1 LLRGRINRLDKRLA
15 DNSKKMSREDKR
27 GKGCF
32 WLLAGL
38 VLAFLALRLAVLFSS
53 LDELYEEEELYRGTV
68 AKEII
73 QGPLIPLW
81 EYLDYRVEYFP
92 GGTLVVGILAVPFFL
107 LFGQTYIA
115 LKSVGLSFALG
126 TFVLWYLF
134 LRRFFNSRTALLSA
148 LLFIFCVPFYT
159 KTSLITWGAH
169 PEANFFTILNLFIFY
184 IIFFGKDS
192 GEDVLRAYKE
202 KKKYFFILGAV
213 SGFGLWFVQTYLL
226 TIAFSFL
233 FWFAFD
239 QVFFRRKAFLIYCLG
254 FLIGFSPAIYYGL
267 FYNASILQINGRNPL
282 VDVLLCD
289 FQGAF
294 FKLSRLMA
302 YELPA
307 SFLFPDFFRIPGI
320 FLSYSY
326 YAIFIITL
334 ICLLWFNRKGL
345 LVLAKSLAYPI
356 TLKKVEM
363 PSLSVFREQGIII
376 YPLLFFLAYALSG
389 YSLSPVPWKEHEM
402 WSDYIGY
409 RYLIP
414 VVPFIFA
421 IVGIFADKIAKKSAL
436 PAGILLIVT
445 MGTGLIGNISL
456 VSLNKF
462 GRFFADKGYSYNIIG
477 DKVGLRVKDN
487 LGEYLEPF
495 EKLEGDFKRQFYEGL
510 GSGLAWRLREEGI
523 NEVTKIFDREI
534 KTEYHPSLYKG
545 WGIIFSPDYSEEYAR
560 AIAVGGVIPEEYRPF
575 FYEGFGRNMNF
586 FDNPPRIAETI
597 AMIGREFRPYCYIG
611 LGYRIGFELK
621 FDPRAQKRLLNS
633 IDKDYREYVEQGMLE
648 GGKWR

>member
-1 LLRGRINRLDKRLA
+1 MLRGRVNRFNKRTK
-15 DNSKKMSREDKR
+15 DNLKEMSREDKR

-38 VLAFLALRLAVLFSS
+38 ALAFLALRLAVLFSS

-73 QGPLIPLW
+73 QGPLISLW

-115 LKSVGLSFALG
+115 LKLVGLSFALG
-126 TFVLWYLF
+126 AFILWCLF
-134 LRRFFNSRTALLSA
+134 LERFFNRRAAVLSA
-148 LLFIFCVPFYT
+148 LLFIFCVPFYA

-169 PEANFFTILNLFIFY
+169 PESNFFTILGLFIFY
-184 IIFFGKDS
+184 AIFFIEDS
-192 GEDVLRAYKE
+192 GWDIRSIYQRNSRN
-202 KKKYFFILGAV
+202 FFFLGLV
-213 SGFGLWFVQTYLL
+213 SGFGLWFVQTYLF
-226 TIAFSFL
+226 TIAFYFL

-239 QVFFRRKAFLIYCLG
+239 KGLVRRKAFLICCLG
-254 FLIGFSPAIYYGL
+254 FLAGFSPAIYYGL
-267 FYNASILQINGRNPL
+267 FYNAPILQINGSNPL

-289 FQGAF
+289 FQGVF
-294 FKLSRLMA
+294 FKLSRLLM
-302 YELPA
+302 YELPD
-307 SFLFPDFFRIPGI
+307 SFLFADFLGI
-320 FLSYSY
+320 SGTFLSYAY
-326 YAIFIITL
+326 YAIFIIAF

-345 LVLAKSLAYPI
+345 FVLVKSLAYPI
-356 TLKKVEM
+356 TLKKVKM
-363 PSLSVFREQGIII
+363 PSLSVFKEQGIII
-376 YPLLFFLAYALSG
+376 YPLLFLLVYALSG

-414 VVPFIFA
+414 VVPFILA
-421 IVGIFADKIAKKSAL
+421 IIGIFADKIAKKSAL
-436 PAGILLIVT
+436 PAGILLAAAL
-445 MGTGLIGNISL
+445 GLGLIGNISL

-487 LGEYLEPF
+487 LGKYLEPF
-495 EKLEGDFKRQFYEGL
+495 EKLEWPLRLQFYEGL
-510 GSGLAWRLREEGI
+510 GSGLAWRLKDEGV
-523 NEVTKIFDREI
+523 NEIIKVFDREI
-534 KTEYHPSLYKG
+534 RKEYHHSLYKG
-545 WGIIFSPDYSEEYAR
+545 WGAIFSPDYPDEYAKAVAASG
-560 AIAVGGVIPEEYRPF
+560 AIPLKYKPF

-586 FDNPPRIAETI
+586 FDNPSRIAETM
-597 AMIGREFRPYCYIG
+597 AMIGQEFRPYCYIG
-611 LGYRIGFELK
+611 IGYRIGFEFR
-621 FDPRAQKRLLNS
+621 FDSRAQKRLLES
-633 IDKDYREYVEQGMLE
+633 MDKDYREYVEQGMLE

>member
-1 LLRGRINRLDKRLA
+1 
-15 DNSKKMSREDKR
+15 MSREDKR

-38 VLAFLALRLAVLFSS
+38 ALAFLALRLAVLFSS

-81 EYLDYRVEYFP
+81 EYLDYQVEYFP

-107 LFGQTYIA
+107 FFGQTYIA
-115 LKSVGLSFALG
+115 LKLVGLSFALG
-126 TFVLWYLF
+126 AFILWYLF
-134 LRRFFNSRTALLSA
+134 LERFFNRRTAVFSA

-169 PEANFFTILNLFIFY
+169 PEANFFTILSLFIFY
-184 IIFFGKDS
+184 VIFFSEDAGLDIRRIYQNNGKNF
-192 GEDVLRAYKE
+192 LL
-202 KKKYFFILGAV
+202 LGLV
-213 SGFGLWFVQTYLL
+213 SGFGLWFVQTYLF

-239 QVFFRRKAFLIYCLG
+239 QGFFRRKVFLIYGLG
-254 FLIGFSPAIYYGL
+254 FLAGFSPAICYGL
-267 FYNASILQINGRNPL
+267 FYNASLFQINGRSPL
-282 VDVLLCD
+282 ADILLCD
-289 FQGAF
+289 FQGAL
-294 FKLSRLMA
+294 FKLSRLLA
-302 YELPA
+302 DELPA
-307 SFLFPDFFRIPGI
+307 SFLFADFFRIPGI

-326 YAIFIITL
+326 YAIFIIAF
-334 ICLLWFNRKGL
+334 IGLLWFNRKGL
-345 LVLAKSLAYPI
+345 FVLAKSLAYPI
-356 TLKKVEM
+356 TLKKVKI
-363 PSLSVFREQGIII
+363 PSLSVFKEQGIIL
-376 YPLLFFLAYALSG
+376 YPLFFFLVYALSG
-389 YSLSPVPWKEHEM
+389 YSLSPVPWKEHEA

-414 VVPFIFA
+414 VVPFILA
-421 IVGIFADKIAKKSAL
+421 IIGLFADRIAKKAVL
-436 PAGILLIVT
+436 PAGILLGVT
-445 MGTGLIGNISL
+445 LGLGLIGNIGL

-487 LGEYLEPF
+487 LGKYLEPF
-495 EKLEGDFKRQFYEGL
+495 EKLAGPLRLQFYEGL

-523 NEVTKIFDREI
+523 DEVMKVFDREI
-534 KTEYHPSLYKG
+534 RAEYRPSLYKG
-545 WGIIFSPDYSEEYAR
+545 WGVIFSPDYPEEYAKAMAAGR
-560 AIAVGGVIPEEYRPF
+560 AIPLEYRPF

-586 FDNPPRIAETI
+586 FDNPSRITETI
-597 AMIGREFRPYCYIG
+597 AMIGQEYRPYCYIG

-621 FDPRAQKRLLNS
+621 FDPRSQKRLLNS
-633 IDKDYREYVEQGMLE
+633 IDKDCREYVEQGMLE